1 MIKFDNVTKDFDGFK
16 VLENFSLEI
25 QKGTAYGLLGT
36 NGAGKSTLLRLLS
49 GVYKADSG
57 SITVGG
63 QPVYDNVAVKQK
75 LLLISDET
83 AQFHNMSLKQM
94 RKFYKTFYPK
104 FSDETFDR
112 LHAIVGLP
120 INKKLA
126 GFSKGMKRQA
136 AVICGIAASPEYLL
150 LDEAFDG
157 LDPAMRIAVKKM
169 LIDAMCDSEMTIVIS
184 SHNLKEIEE
193 FCDTVG
199 LLHDGKMV
207 FNRALDVLK
216 GNIHKVQC
224 SFENLPAKADFP
236 GLDILLIEQNNGLTN
251 IIARG
256 DADRTLEIVRAK
268 EPGFCDLIPL
278 SLEEIFIYEMEALE
292 YDRTKLM

>member
-1 MIKFDNVTKDFDGFK
+1 MIKFDNVTKTFDGFK
-16 VLENFSLEI
+16 VFEDLSLEI
-25 QKGTAYGLLGT
+25 PKGAAYGLLGT

-49 GVYKADSG
+49 GIYKTDNG
-57 SITVGG
+57 SITIGG
-63 QPVYDNVAVKQK
+63 EPVYDNVAVKQR

-83 AQFHNMSLKQM
+83 VQFNNMSLKQM
-94 RKFYKTFYPK
+94 RKFYKTFYQK
-104 FSDETFDR
+104 FSDENFER
-112 LHAIVGLP
+112 LHAIIGLP
-120 INKKLA
+120 IDKKLS

-157 LDPAMRIAVKKM
+157 LDPTMRIAVKKM

-199 LLHDGKMV
+199 LLHNGKMV
-207 FNRALDVLK
+207 FNRALNILK

-224 SFENLPAKADFP
+224 SFENVPERSDFP
-236 GLDILLIEQNNGLTN
+236 DLDVLLIEQNNGLTN

-256 DADRTLEIVRAK
+256 DADKTLATVRAGN
-268 EPGFCDLIPL
+268 PDFCDLIPL